1 MNTGPA
7 TVVVRRSGFLPA
19 LTYGVFG
26 TVIALIVC
34 GGVITFSVIELVD
47 RQIDNVMAMSTEV
60 VKVLPDWQKALPP
73 ALADAINDR
82 RDLGYRDQL
91 DISARVAG
99 ERWASAVVTVKNN
112 GDRPVTLLSLRVV
125 VEDEDGVPVREF
137 TTYAA
142 TPIAIEDEWRG
153 PLLPGS
159 TRRFTAG
166 TLRDSIG
173 EWKATVEITELRV
186 WGDAKQPTE
195 MTIETEPMDSANH
208 SAADQSPVVPHA
220 IPSPAVPEAAE
231 PDPVD

>member
-1 MNTGPA
+1 MNTVPA
-7 TVVVRRSGFLPA
+7 TVVVRRGGFLPA
-19 LTYGVFG
+19 LTYGIFG

-47 RQIDNVMAMSTEV
+47 RQIDHVMSISTEV

-73 ALADAINDR
+73 ALADALDDR

-91 DISARVAG
+91 DISARVTG
-99 ERWASAVVTVKNN
+99 ERWASAVVTVTNN

-125 VEDEDGVPVREF
+125 VEDDDGTPVREF

-173 EWKATVEITELRV
+173 DWKASVEITELRV
-186 WGDAKQPTE
+186 WGDSKQPAE
-195 MTIETEPMDSANH
+195 VTIEADWAGPADHPT
-208 SAADQSPVVPHA
+208 ADQSP
-220 IPSPAVPEAAE
+220 AVPAATPEPAAPESSE
-231 PDPVD
+231 PDALD